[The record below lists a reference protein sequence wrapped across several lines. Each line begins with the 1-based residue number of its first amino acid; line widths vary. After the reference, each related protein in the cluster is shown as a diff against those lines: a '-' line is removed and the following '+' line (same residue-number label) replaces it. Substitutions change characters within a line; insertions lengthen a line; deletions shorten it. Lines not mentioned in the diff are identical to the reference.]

1 MGKWLRL
8 HHPTRK
14 IVTTILDTDK
24 AKLDAYKRTGWKL
37 GDIPQEALPESFV
50 ELEGMV
56 EAGLLGIQELPK
68 KAEPKKPK
76 KAKKE

>member
-8 HHPTRK
+8 HHPRRK
-14 IVTTILDTDK
+14 IVTTALDT
-24 AKLDAYKRTGWKL
+24 AAARLDILRRSGWKI
-37 GDIPQEALPESFV
+37 GPTPPDALPESFD

-56 EAGLLGIQELPK
+56 KAGELGAQDLPK
-68 KAEPKKPK
+68 KA

>member
-14 IVTTILDTDK
+14 IVTTILDTNK
-24 AKLDAYKRTGWKL
+24 AKLEIYMRTGWKMGPL
-37 GDIPQEALPESFV
+37 PPEALPDSFD

-56 EAGLLGIQELPK
+56 EAGELGMQELPK
-68 KAEPKKPK
+68 KTK